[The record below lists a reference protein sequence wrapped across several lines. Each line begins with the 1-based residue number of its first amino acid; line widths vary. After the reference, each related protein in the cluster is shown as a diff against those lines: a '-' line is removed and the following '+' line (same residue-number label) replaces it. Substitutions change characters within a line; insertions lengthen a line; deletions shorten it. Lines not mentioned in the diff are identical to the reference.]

1 VAPGSSRGASLVR
14 GLSVGAGPTKPT
26 APRSSIAT
34 AITSNLIPRLCS
46 DLANY
51 AKRGCAMT
59 AGLFDYIE
67 AFADEILIGAIKSA
81 DEQHRRC
88 AEIADA
94 ASGAGSAVLM
104 CGPSSA
110 PRWDR
115 WLGFGFP
122 VAYLFRMLHLSFEA
136 ARPEWSAL
144 LPLQELQE
152 GFHLA
157 TNSVSCNE

>member
-1 VAPGSSRGASLVR
+1 
-14 GLSVGAGPTKPT
+14 
-26 APRSSIAT
+26 
-34 AITSNLIPRLCS
+34 
-46 DLANY
+46 
-51 AKRGCAMT
+51 MT

-67 AFADEILIGAIKSA
+67 KAFADEILTGAINSA
-81 DEQHRRC
+81 MNKIDDC

-122 VAYLFRMLHLSFEA
+122 AAYLFRMLHLSFEA
-136 ARPEWSAL
+136 SPPEWCAL

-152 GFHLA
+152 GFHHCQRHAVRPPQAAPQGL
-157 TNSVSCNE
+157 SGGHCRVLQRGKG